1 MTIHS
6 AIFSSI
12 SVSRLENMKRK
23 TSIYSANFYLEN
35 RSVSYNKKDME
46 QATLDLSNKGI
57 PLYSGTLYQAL
68 IRMKNDSKTGKKIYT
83 KTK

>member
-1 MTIHS
+1 
-6 AIFSSI
+6 
-12 SVSRLENMKRK
+12 
-23 TSIYSANFYLEN
+23 
-35 RSVSYNKKDME
+35 ME